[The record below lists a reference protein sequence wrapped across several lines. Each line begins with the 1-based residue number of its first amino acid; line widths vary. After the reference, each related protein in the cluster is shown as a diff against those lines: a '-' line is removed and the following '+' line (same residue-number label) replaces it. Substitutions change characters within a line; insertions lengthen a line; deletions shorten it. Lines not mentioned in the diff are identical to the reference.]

1 MTTNINLEEVPDK
14 ILEEVMAR
22 IMASRQRANDARQY
36 KKPKLHPQP
45 QFRKQG
51 ANIKRYKKPEPAAT
65 LVNGKGLIIS
75 PRYGLTQDGKF
86 RVLTEDG
93 QLLAITRYPVVDDQG
108 IIVSNDLYYS
118 SGVGIMDQTLFMG
131 DIIKYFTGK
140 SYDES
145 SLLYAGLNYGS
156 IAANQLD
163 RAPVL
168 ERSTITHEVIIDL
181 KKVPIS
187 FAPSTAGLV
196 FNRLYGGFSFQ
207 IIAKEPTVSARTLYG
222 FEIRFYRRS
231 DSDNIFIHIAASLMS
246 PIAWN
251 NSGVITQ
258 TYQEETWRGIRT
270 WTRETSEEPGAVEF
284 RDKDLYYDNFLPIG
298 APKTSIV
305 TLPSYSFNR
314 ERRFAGVNLIAA
326 SYPTEYACAIEQGE
340 HHFAVTFDKQTN
352 KTALFINGKPITT
365 FQMIDGDIL
374 SPDFGI
380 KPTTWCNQYYGS
392 QYTGDYFGFRN
403 TSYYGF
409 RDYRIT
415 PGKLVYKSD
424 FTPPS
429 SITSFV

>member
-36 KKPKLHPQP
+36 KKPKSHPQP

-51 ANIKRYKKPEPAAT
+51 ASIKRYKKPEPAAT

-93 QLLAITRYPVVDDQG
+93 QLLAITRYPLVGDKR
-108 IIVSNDLYYS
+108 IIISNNLYYVLA
-118 SGVGIMDQTLFMG
+118 GGGIMDQTLFLG

-145 SLLYAGLNYGS
+145 SLLYAGLNS
-156 IAANQLD
+156 TNVAANTLGK
-163 RAPVL
+163 APVL
-168 ERSTITHEVIIDL
+168 ERSTITHELIIDL
-181 KKVPIS
+181 QKIPVS
-187 FAPSTAGLV
+187 FAPEGTRRS
-196 FNRLYGGFSFQ
+196 YGEIAFQ
-207 IIAKEPTVSARTLYG
+207 IMAKEAVFGTRYG
-222 FEIRFYRRS
+222 FNITFYRIS
-231 DSDNIFIHIAASLMS
+231 GSDNIFINIAASLMS

-298 APKTSIV
+298 APRTSIV

-326 SYPTEYACAIEQGE
+326 SYPARYACAIEQGE

-392 QYTGDYFGFRN
+392 QYTGDSFGFRN